1 MSKDKKNTKKKSND
15 NENKEVERIKP
26 KLDPYKRSKVRD
38 NDRHG
43 RYEDEE
49 TY

>member
-1 MSKDKKNTKKKSND
+1 ME
-15 NENKEVERIKP
+15 ENKKHKETERIKP
-26 KLDPYKRSKVRD
+26 KLDPYRRSKVRD

-43 RYEDEE
+43 RYEDENK

>member
-1 MSKDKKNTKKKSND
+1 MSEQKKKTEKSVDKDKPKKP
-15 NENKEVERIKP
+15 R
-26 KLDPYKRSKVRD
+26 LDPYKRSKVRD

-43 RYEDEE
+43 RYDEDD